1 MPPPRDPRF
10 HPRKAPLQA
19 RAVATV
25 DAILGASAH
34 VLVTRGYVALTT
46 NHVAKK
52 AGVSIGTLYEWFPG
66 KEALI
71 AGLVDRHLTRAETL
85 LEARASELASTG
97 LTLSPLA
104 LARALATVMVELHED
119 DPRLHRA
126 LTEEVP
132 HPAETRAR
140 IRAIEERMVDALAA
154 LFGAHPQIHAPGP
167 AIAARMV
174 TGLLEAAT
182 HRWATDRAGEPIARA
197 VLIDEL
203 ARMIA
208 AYLTAPEAGPR

>member
-1 MPPPRDPRF
+1 M
-10 HPRKAPLQA
+10 
-19 RAVATV
+19 
-25 DAILGASAH
+25 
-34 VLVTRGYVALTT
+34 TRGYAALTT

-71 AGLVDRHLTRAETL
+71 AGLVDRHLTRAEAL
-85 LEARASELASTG
+85 LEARASELASGG
-97 LTLSPLA
+97 LSLSPLA

-132 HPAETRAR
+132 HPAEVRAR
-140 IRAIEERMVDALAA
+140 IRAIEEHMVDALAA
-154 LFGAHPQIHAPGP
+154 LFAAHPQIHAPDP
-167 AIAARMV
+167 TIAARMV

-182 HRWATDRAGEPIARA
+182 HRWATDRAGEPIPRA
-197 VLIDEL
+197 VLVDEL
-203 ARMIA
+203 ARMVA
-208 AYLTAPEAGPR
+208 AYLSAREAGAR